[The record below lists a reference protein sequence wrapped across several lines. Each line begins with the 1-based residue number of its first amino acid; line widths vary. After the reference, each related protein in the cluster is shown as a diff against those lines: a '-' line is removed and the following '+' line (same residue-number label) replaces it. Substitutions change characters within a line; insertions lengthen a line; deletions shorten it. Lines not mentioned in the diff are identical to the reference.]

1 MSTPAVDAAAKPKRV
16 LSEEQKAKMKTGRK
30 AALALK
36 KAAIPSAVAAPSA
49 THVNISSILLFFSK
63 GEGRETNDANNK
75 IRESILEHILSNKYT
90 AYFTDPEYGSK
101 WVLIKSSWQEALS
114 DVFQKKK
121 TNVNITYTSLKVIKK
136 GGRKYNYDF
145 TVEYY
150 NESLLVLSVNIE
162 FKHGG
167 TSIEELPE
175 FYNPDCKKEFLP
187 GYAEYFYDNYVTKYA
202 PWSTSPPPD
211 RATYLKSLFA
221 NTSKLAFFKTL
232 KTNED
237 AEKSQMV
244 KDGKVAKS
252 GPMYKEKSRLCTESI
267 EKFLEATHT
276 TLNLEKLTLEFEN
289 SQKNK
294 IFLIWDCDKFHIDEF
309 NPDDISVTRI
319 VGLNQTKN
327 TILVNSASGKIQ
339 YKLLL
344 RWKNRLGI
352 LYPAWQISMKRL

>member
-1 MSTPAVDAAAKPKRV
+1 MSESYRTICDDIRARIDKCIQLLNAKPKRT
-16 LSEEQKAKMKTGRK
+16 KAVIKKKMEI
-30 AALALK
+30 
-36 KAAIPSAVAAPSA
+36 IPS
-49 THVNISSILLFFSK
+49 HILHFFSK

-101 WVLIKSSWQEALS
+101 WVLMKSSWQEALS

-136 GGRKYNYDF
+136 AGRKYNYDF

-150 NESLLVLSVNIE
+150 NESSLVLSANIE

-167 TSIEELPE
+167 TCIEELPE
-175 FYNPDCKKEFLP
+175 FYNPDSKKDFLS

-202 PWSTSPPPD
+202 HWSTNSPPD
-211 RATYLKSLFA
+211 KATYLKSVFA
-221 NTSKLAFFKTL
+221 NTSKLPFFKTL

-237 AEKSQMV
+237 DEKSQMV
-244 KDGKVAKS
+244 KNGKSQYS
-252 GPMYKEKSRLCTESI
+252 GPIYKDKSRLCAESI

-294 IFLIWDCDKFHIDEF
+294 IFLIWNCDKFHIDEF
-309 NPDDISVTRI
+309 DSDDLRVTTI
-319 VGLNQTKN
+319 IGLNQQKN
-327 TILVNSASGKIQ
+327 TILINSASGKIQ
-339 YKLLL
+339 YELLL

-352 LYPAWQISMKRL
+352 LYPAWQISLRRLATQTQSQS